1 MTTVDVDGASDR
13 SGATADPGPG
23 TVPGPRPVGRARR
36 LVAHPVLRLLVGVV
50 LVAVA
55 VAVLAGRRTELHAVL
70 GRLGDLAWP
79 WIAPALVVEA
89 LSYAC
94 YALVQ
99 RGLLAA
105 AGADVGVG
113 PLVGITL
120 VTSSMASSFPG
131 GPAVASVY
139 RFRQYQRRG
148 ADQIAA
154 GWALVAVLVAAAV
167 SLALV
172 ATVGIAATVAGR
184 GSGGAG
190 GVVGA
195 VVLVVAV
202 VTAAAA
208 LVVRPELI
216 AAAARRVTAAIE
228 RMGGRRFLR
237 LEHAADRLAARA
249 REIRLGR
256 RRGAAVLGWAVGNW
270 LFDCAC
276 LAFAFAAV
284 REPVPWTGLLLAY
297 GIGQLAAIIPVSP
310 GGLGLVEGSL
320 AVALVTY
327 GGEPAAPVVAAILV
341 YRALSFWLPLPTGWG
356 AWGVIALRERRERR
370 GEAAAGG
377 PTGPTGCTSPVGVT
391 GAPGSTGPV
400 GATGFGGPIG
410 LVGPTGVDG
419 PTGIIGPTGPT
430 GPTGIIG
437 PTGATGPTGP

>member
-1 MTTVDVDGASDR
+1 MTTVDVDGAGDR
-13 SGATADPGPG
+13 AGATAGPGPG
-23 TVPGPRPVGRARR
+23 TGPGPRPAGRARR
-36 LVAHPVLRLLVGVV
+36 LVAHPVLRSLVGVV

-79 WIAPALVVEA
+79 WVAPALVVEA
-89 LSYAC
+89 LSYVC

-120 VTSSMASSFPG
+120 VTSSMASSFPA

-216 AAAARRVTAAIE
+216 AAAARRVTAVIE

-237 LEHAADRLAARA
+237 LEQAADRLAARA

-270 LFDCAC
+270 VFDCAC
-276 LAFAFAAV
+276 LAFAFTAV

-356 AWGVIALRERRERR
+356 AWGVIALGERRERRELR

-377 PTGPTGCTSPVGVT
+377 SDGLPTDDVE
-391 GAPGSTGPV
+391 A
-400 GATGFGGPIG
+400 GGPASDLG
-410 LVGPTGVDG
+410 SLP
-419 PTGIIGPTGPT
+419 
-430 GPTGIIG
+430 
-437 PTGATGPTGP
+437 A